1 MSSYTPVVTGLLSY
15 GMSGEVFHAPLLNA
29 HPGFELRK
37 IVQRTKN
44 TSAARYPS
52 IQIARAV
59 DDVLEDSQIELVIV
73 NTPNN
78 THAEYA
84 RQALKAGKHVVI
96 EKPFTI
102 TRREAAQLIALA
114 RTQKKVLSVFH
125 NRRWDGSFLTVQHVL
140 RSGVLGKVVEF
151 ESHYD
156 RFRNTITAGSWKEQ
170 AGPGTGILYNLGSHM
185 LDQVLVLFGK
195 PKYVTARVGVQRP
208 GGKADDFYDIRLEY
222 PGMQAIVKSSYLVR
236 EPSPIFRIN
245 GVQGSFVKY
254 GQDPQEEALKQGIT
268 PGSAGWGT
276 ETESWWGKLNIDMG
290 GIPVEGKI
298 ETVPGNYQAYY
309 DNLFDAVR
317 KSKALIVKPEQ
328 AMMVIQLIEAAMK
341 SSQTRRSIKF

>member
-1 MSSYTPVVTGLLSY
+1 MSSHAPIVTGLLSY
-15 GMSGEVFHAPLLNA
+15 GMSGEVFHAPLINA
-29 HPGFELRK
+29 HRGFELRT
-37 IVQRTKN
+37 IVQRTKD
-44 TSAARYPS
+44 TATARYPGVN
-52 IQIARAV
+52 IARSV
-59 DDVLEDSQIELVIV
+59 DEVINDNNIELVIV
-73 NTPNN
+73 NTPND
-78 THAEYA
+78 THAEFA

-96 EKPFTI
+96 EKPFAI
-102 TRREAAQLIALA
+102 TRREAAQLIILA
-114 RTQKKVLSVFH
+114 RTRKKVLSVFH

-156 RFRNTITAGSWKEQ
+156 RFRNTITEGSWKEQ
-170 AGPGTGILYNLGSHM
+170 VGPGTGILYNLGSHM

-222 PGMQAIVKSSYLVR
+222 PGMQAIIKSSYLVR

-245 GVQGSFVKY
+245 GVQGSFVKF
-254 GQDPQEEALKQGIT
+254 GQDPQEEALKQGIV
-268 PGSAGWGT
+268 PGSEGWGT
-276 ETESWWGKLNIDMG
+276 ETEAWWGKLNIDMG
-290 GIPVEGKI
+290 GIPVEGKM

-309 DNLFDAVR
+309 DNMFDAVR
-317 KSKALIVKPEQ
+317 KGKALVVKPEQ
-328 AMMVIQLIEAAMK
+328 AMMVIQLIEAAVK

>member
-1 MSSYTPVVTGLLSY
+1 MSSHAPIVTGLLSY
-15 GMSGEVFHAPLLNA
+15 GMSGEVFHAPLINA
-29 HPGFELRK
+29 HRGFELRT
-37 IVQRTKN
+37 IVQRTKD
-44 TSAARYPS
+44 TATARYPGVN
-52 IQIARAV
+52 IARSV
-59 DDVLEDSQIELVIV
+59 DEIINDNNIELVIV
-73 NTPNN
+73 NTPND
-78 THAEYA
+78 THAEFA
-84 RQALKAGKHVVI
+84 RQALRAGKHVVI
-96 EKPFTI
+96 EKPFAI
-102 TRREAAQLIALA
+102 TRREAAQLIILA
-114 RTQKKVLSVFH
+114 RTRKKVLSVFH

-156 RFRNTITAGSWKEQ
+156 RFRNTITEGSWKEQ
-170 AGPGTGILYNLGSHM
+170 VGPGTGILYNLGSHM

-222 PGMQAIVKSSYLVR
+222 PGMQAIIKSSYLVR

-254 GQDPQEEALKQGIT
+254 GQDPQEEALKQGIV
-268 PGSAGWGT
+268 PGSEGWGT
-276 ETESWWGKLNIDMG
+276 ETDTWWGKLNIDMG
-290 GIPVEGKI
+290 GIPVEGKM
-298 ETVPGNYQAYY
+298 ETVPGSYQAYY

-317 KSKALIVKPEQ
+317 KGKALVVKPEQ
-328 AMMVIQLIEAAMK
+328 AMMVIQLIEAAVK

>member
-1 MSSYTPVVTGLLSY
+1 
-15 GMSGEVFHAPLLNA
+15 MSGEVFHAPLLAA
-29 HPGFELRK
+29 HKGFELRK
-37 IVQRTKN
+37 IVQRTKD
-44 TSAARYPS
+44 TASARNPGVAIVRSP
-52 IQIARAV
+52 
-59 DDVLEDSQIELVIV
+59 DDIIHDDAIELVIV
-73 NTPNN
+73 NTPND

-102 TRREAAQLIALA
+102 SRREAAQLIALA
-114 RTQKKVLSVFH
+114 RTRKKILSVFH

-140 RSGVLGKVVEF
+140 RSNVLGKVVEF

-156 RFRNTITAGSWKEQ
+156 RFRSAITTGSWKEQ

-195 PKYVTARVGVQRP
+195 PKYVTAKVGVQRP
-208 GGKADDFYDIRLEY
+208 GGKADDYYDIRLEY
-222 PGMQAIVKSSYLVR
+222 PGMNVIVKSSYLVR

-254 GQDPQEEALKQGIT
+254 GQDPQEEALKQGIV
-268 PGSAGWGT
+268 PGSEGWGT
-276 ETESWWGKLNIDMG
+276 EPESWWGKLNIDMG

-298 ETVPGNYQAYY
+298 ETVPGNYMAFY
-309 DNLFDAVR
+309 NNIFDAVR
-317 KSKALIVKPEQ
+317 KDKALMVKPEQ
-328 AMMVIQLIEAAMK
+328 AMLVIQLIEAALK
-341 SSQTRRSIKF
+341 SSATRRSIKF